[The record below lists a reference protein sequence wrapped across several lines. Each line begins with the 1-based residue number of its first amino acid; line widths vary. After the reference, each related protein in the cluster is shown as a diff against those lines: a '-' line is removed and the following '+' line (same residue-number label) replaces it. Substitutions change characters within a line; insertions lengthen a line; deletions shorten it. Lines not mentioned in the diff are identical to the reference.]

1 MGRFMAGVVSAL
13 LLTAAG
19 LFWWQAEAEQ
29 DGQPLVARGGARAQ
43 APALPGSGDPN
54 AKGTPP
60 PAVPEADPRTREQ
73 KRFDRYD
80 KDRNGI
86 ITRPEMMASRTAA
99 FRKLDK
105 DGNNL
110 LSFEEWAARTSGRFI
125 AADVSKDG
133 KLTPAEFATTAP
145 KRSKP
150 KPQAQICKCEED

>member
-29 DGQPLVARGGARAQ
+29 DAQPLIARGGARAQ
-43 APALPGSGDPN
+43 APALPATGDPN
-54 AKGTPP
+54 AQGAPP
-60 PAVPEADPRTREQ
+60 PAVPQADPRTREQ

-86 ITRPEMMASRTAA
+86 ITRTEMMASRTAA

-110 LSFEEWAARTSGRFI
+110 LSFEEWAARTSDRFATADISRDGR
-125 AADVSKDG
+125 
-133 KLTPAEFATTAP
+133 LTPAEFATTAP
-145 KRSKP
+145 KRTSQKP
-150 KPQAQICKCEED
+150 AQPCKCEED